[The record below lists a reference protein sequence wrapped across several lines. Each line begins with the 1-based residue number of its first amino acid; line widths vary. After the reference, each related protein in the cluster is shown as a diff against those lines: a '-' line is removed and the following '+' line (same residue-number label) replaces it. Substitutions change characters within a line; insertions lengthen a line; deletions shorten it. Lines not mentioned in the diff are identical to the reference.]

1 MSETQGAQARES
13 RLARQTSPYLRSASH
28 QPVDWYPWGEEAFRR
43 ARELDRPLLLDI
55 GAVWCHWCHVIDRES
70 YEDPETARLIN
81 ELFVPVKVDRDER
94 PDIDSRYQAAV
105 AAISGQGGWP
115 LTAFLTPDGKVFYGG
130 TYFPPDDRYGRPG
143 FSSVLRAV
151 ADFYRTQKER
161 ARQQA
166 DQVHDAIAEQLRS
179 TEKPAPLSA
188 DLVES
193 AVTDVRYLYDVAY
206 GGFGRQPKF
215 FHPAALA
222 LFLRRWGLT
231 GEAWMQ
237 TVVTSTLEK
246 MGRGGVYD
254 QLGGGFHRYSVDDRW
269 IVPHFEKML
278 HDNAS
283 LLSVY
288 AEAARATGIPFLR
301 EIAESIIGYYD
312 REGSDRERG
321 GFYASQD
328 ADIGMHDDGDSY
340 TWTVEEA
347 QAALDP
353 DEFAACQLRYNL
365 YARGEMHHDPAR
377 NVLFLDTEPA
387 EIARRL
393 SVSEAAVRT
402 LLETG
407 TARLFAARAKR
418 PAPYIDRSILLNWN
432 GMMVAAYLD
441 AWAFLGR
448 KDCRDFAVKTL
459 DRLLA
464 EGRAGDGG
472 LYHLLT
478 GDGTGKHEGFLDDQV
493 QVAWAA
499 VRAYETTG
507 DARFLAAAEQLAD
520 HVLARYSDEAEGGC
534 FDLARGSGCPPG
546 TRPLPGSPAERGGRP
561 GNSVARGGEAGAA
574 GVPEELAARDGS
586 GGRRPDAAGSAVLGQ
601 PRKPYE
607 DTPSPAANA
616 VFARVLARLVH
627 HTGQA
632 RYRERAER
640 TLAAY
645 AGSARGHGLMAA
657 TYFLA
662 VDEFLAEPAHV
673 VVAGPRGPET
683 EALHVAAIGTRRP
696 GTVVTVVDPAVA
708 GEGAAARRLPVAVQG
723 MLGAARGPTAFVC
736 AGTQCAPPVTDPAAL
751 PGVIETFG
759 R

>member
-1 MSETQGAQARES
+1 MSETQRAQARES
-13 RLARQTSPYLRSASH
+13 RLTRETSPYLRSASH

-94 PDIDSRYQAAV
+94 PDIDSRYQTAV

-143 FSSVLRAV
+143 FRSVLRAV
-151 ADFYRTQKER
+151 ADFYRSQKER

-179 TEKPAPLSA
+179 TQKPAPLSA

-206 GGFGRQPKF
+206 GGFGRPPKF
-215 FHPAALA
+215 FHPGALA

-254 QLGGGFHRYSVDDRW
+254 QLGGAFHRYSVDDRW

-278 HDNAS
+278 YDNAS

-301 EIAESIIGYYD
+301 EIAESTIDYYD

-328 ADIGMHDDGDSY
+328 ADIGMHDDGDAY

-353 DEFAACQLRYNL
+353 DEFAACQLRYNI
-365 YARGEMHHDPAR
+365 YARGEMPHDPAR
-377 NVLFLDTEPA
+377 NVLFLDLEPA

-393 SVSEAAVRT
+393 SASEADARR

-407 TARLFAARAKR
+407 TAKLFAARQKR

-432 GMMVAAYLD
+432 GMMVVAYLD

-448 KDCRDFAVKTL
+448 KDCRDFAVKSF

-478 GDGTGKHEGFLDDQV
+478 GDGGGKHEGFLDDQV
-493 QVAWAA
+493 QIAWAA

-507 DARFLAAAEQLAD
+507 EARFLAAAEQLAD
-520 HVLARYSDEAEGGC
+520 HVVARYWDAVEGGC
-534 FDLARGSGCPPG
+534 FDLARGASM
-546 TRPLPGSPAERGGRP
+546 A
-561 GNSVARGGEAGAA
+561 
-574 GVPEELAARDGS
+574 
-586 GGRRPDAAGSAVLGQ
+586 PDAAGSAILGQ
-601 PRKPYE
+601 PQKPYA
-607 DTPSPAANA
+607 DTPSPAPNA
-616 VFARVLARLVH
+616 VFARLLVRLFH
-627 HTGQA
+627 HTGQP
-632 RYRERAER
+632 RYREHAER

-645 AGSARGHGLMAA
+645 AGSARGHGLVSA
-657 TYFLA
+657 TYVLA
-662 VDEFLAEPAHV
+662 VDEFLGEPAHV
-673 VVAGPRGPET
+673 VVVGPPGPDT
-683 EALHVAAIGTRRP
+683 EALHVAAIGARRP
-696 GTVVTVVDPAVA
+696 GTVVTVVDLAAA
-708 GEGAAARRLPVAVQG
+708 GDGAAAARRLPAAVQG
-723 MLGAARGPTAFVC
+723 MLAAARGPTAFVC
-736 AGTQCAPPVTDPAAL
+736 AGTRCAPPVTDPAAL